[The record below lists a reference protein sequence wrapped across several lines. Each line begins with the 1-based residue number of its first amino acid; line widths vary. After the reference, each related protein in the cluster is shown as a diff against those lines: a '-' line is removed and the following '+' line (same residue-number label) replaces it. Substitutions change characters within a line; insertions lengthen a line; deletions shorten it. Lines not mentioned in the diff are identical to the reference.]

1 MEIINQLLRCYHIMF
16 FFQGYYEI
24 PSLLGLNNL
33 RVIRGDNYCAI
44 RATLFQVL
52 AQRIPILSQLKNI
65 ETV

>member
-1 MEIINQLLRCYHIMF
+1 MF
-16 FFQGYYEI
+16 FFQGYFEI